1 MNSRT
6 QISTVALGILCVVQS
21 NQLRTQREQTR
32 AAEQSRAADTE
43 TRDAQVARV
52 KELERSKF
60 QLYYGGFGGSPSGYA
75 ELQQLYSK
83 APLRI
88 NVTQF
93 KLAEYDRAM
102 EQFLKSADD
111 EVQIA
116 AARTMSE
123 IARTYMP
130 EMPAIYRL
138 ENYFVHGWVRGFA
151 PPIFTSYWKYL
162 DIDLAQRR
170 QAAERPPR

>member
-1 MNSRT
+1 MKRLLLLATLALLVFNSSSYA
-6 QISTVALGILCVVQS
+6 QHPQ
-21 NQLRTQREQTR
+21 
-32 AAEQSRAADTE
+32 AARKSIKQG
-43 TRDAQVARV
+43 V
-52 KELERSKF
+52 EL
-60 QLYYGGFGGSPSGYA
+60 FGKNDLAGA
-75 ELQQLYSK
+75 
-83 APLRI
+83 I
-88 NVTQF
+88 
-93 KLAEYDRAM
+93 AEYDRAM

-170 QAAERPPR
+170 QAAEKPPR